1 MIHAHSPRY
10 AMVIIAMSFLAQFVG
25 SGFIYYGF
33 SAIVVPLSLEF
44 TGGNRASVMGL
55 QLILGL
61 VGVVSAPIIGRLA
74 ANGHSRTI
82 VTLGMAATGLGMILV
97 AQMHSLIGIALVFMT
112 ALAFGAIALLGAAT
126 TTLIVNWMEQNRG
139 MAFGIANAGASAA
152 GIVLAPI
159 TAMLIASHGWRGA
172 FTVLGVVALVMTAVI
187 WKLAIEHPPRAPGAD
202 GANDAHQTPV
212 LPLWQA
218 FRNPNVWLI
227 GLTGGIAIMAS
238 TAFLAHVFAFG
249 ADRGLTPVHAAYIA
263 SSFAAGGVVGKLLFG
278 KLSDWIGPRASFNI
292 ALASSAA
299 AFFTL
304 SLISNYL
311 AIAAVCFWL
320 AMGSSGTL
328 PLINATVACVFGAR
342 IFGTVMGA
350 IWPVVQIPALLG
362 PMLVAL
368 IFDATGGYSGSFVA
382 IAGALFCAVILNNA
396 IRYPK
401 SEKSDEHALTEDLTH
416 AA

>member
-1 MIHAHSPRY
+1 MITAHSPRY

-44 TGGNRASVMGL
+44 TGGNRSAVMGL

-61 VGVVSAPIIGRLA
+61 VGVVSAPIVGRLA
-74 ANGHSRTI
+74 ANGHSRII
-82 VTLGMAATGLGMILV
+82 VTLGMAATGVGMILV
-97 AQMHSLIGIALVFMT
+97 AQMQSLIGIGLVFMT

-172 FTVLGVVALVMTAVI
+172 FTVLGVVALAMTAVI
-187 WKLAIEHPPRAPGAD
+187 WKLAVEHPPRTPDRDDGSNGSAPA
-202 GANDAHQTPV
+202 

-218 FRNPNVWLI
+218 FLNPNVWLI

-263 SSFAAGGVVGKLLFG
+263 SSFAAGGVAGKLLFG

-350 IWPVVQIPALLG
+350 IWPVVQLPALLG

-368 IFDATGGYSGSFVA
+368 IFDATGSYSGSFMA

-401 SEKSDEHALTEDLTH
+401 SEQLDDHSLLEDLTR